1 MEPNCILNLS
11 ARNNSEAES
20 ELLKVLISGSWKLSP
35 KQGIWATPMR
45 LRKPLRWVSG
55 KNTTAGSYSGK
66 QWNIVFRTWHSHC
79 KRQLESSALGLYTTE
94 PVHSQSWTGSDSSL
108 LSYWLL
114 NNSGEGRA
122 MCSSYWSNSEATM
135 IQWICAYQCF
145 SKTNI
150 SIYAKVMYTARMKH
164 FKLKHYKE
172 ICKEKAHFSECILWF
187 MSIPAQPCERNP
199 LLEQDKELH

>member
-1 MEPNCILNLS
+1 MVVESLALSRAFEPPQWGSENLWDEWVERIQQLEVTQENNGTLSSGHGTATANGSLSLLHWACIPLNLS
-11 ARNNSEAES
+11 IASH
-20 ELLKVLISGSWKLSP
+20 EL
-35 KQGIWATPMR
+35 
-45 LRKPLRWVSG
+45 
-55 KNTTAGSYSGK
+55 
-66 QWNIVFRTWHSHC
+66 
-79 KRQLESSALGLYTTE
+79 
-94 PVHSQSWTGSDSSL
+94 GSDSSL

-150 SIYAKVMYTARMKH
+150 SIYTKVMYTARMKH

-187 MSIPAQPCERNP
+187 MSIPAQPCEWNP